1 MQFLTKF
8 SSQRR
13 ANRRI
18 AGQLYDTVLKQA
30 LNVDLYNKGLGV
42 DTFEGRFEQLALHG
56 ALMLRILRERGERGL
71 AKALSDAIFAGFDHA
86 HRERGA
92 GDSSISRKVR
102 KSGEAFY
109 GLARGLDKGFEE
121 TEDKTMLAFVVR
133 NGLAKENEK
142 VLVSY
147 LRRADK
153 ALRQVD
159 RLESVV
165 WPKV

>member
-13 ANRRI
+13 ANRQR
-18 AGQLYDTVLKQA
+18 AGKIYDNVLKQA
-30 LNVDLYNKGLGV
+30 LNVDLYHKGLAS
-42 DTFEGRFEQLALHG
+42 DTFEGRFQQLAIHG
-56 ALMLRILRERGERGL
+56 ALMLRILRDRKQRKL
-71 AKALSDAIFAGFDHA
+71 AEAFSDAVFAGLDHA
-86 HRERGA
+86 HRQRGA

-109 GLARGLDKGFEE
+109 GLARGLDQGFSDN
-121 TEDKTMLAFVVR
+121 TDKTMLAFIAR
-133 NGLAKENEK
+133 NALAKGREQA
-142 VLVSY
+142 LVSY

-159 RLESVV
+159 ELDAVI
-165 WPKV
+165 WPDI